1 MVVPVVIRMKIGKLK
16 DKDAKKITIINA
28 IIVRLFFYILMHFIE
43 LGVNNAVNMFP
54 ISVFS
59 GINYGILCETRREK
73 MEREKKKLEE
83 AKLENKKENNNDNKF
98 EEVKKYKDL
107 LDSGIISQEE
117 FDKKKKE
124 LFL

>member
-1 MVVPVVIRMKIGKLK
+1 
-16 DKDAKKITIINA
+16 
-28 IIVRLFFYILMHFIE
+28 MHFIE
-43 LGVNNAVNMFP
+43 LGVNNAVNMFS
-54 ISVFS
+54 ILVFS
-59 GINYGILCETRREK
+59 GINYRILCETRREK
-73 MEREKKKLEE
+73 MEREKKELEE

-124 LFL
+124 LLGL